1 MAEPVATSR
10 QRTGRAEIYD
20 CMHSRKDYSAEAA
33 LVVSLLGRLPARC
46 LDVGCGTGVHAHA
59 LAALGVTEVVGVDP
73 DPTAI
78 EWARGRDQ
86 PPNAR
91 LRFEVGDISA
101 SGAGPFDLVT
111 LLFNVVNYVLSEEDL
126 AAVFAHAAAL
136 SPSLTA
142 FDAWAPRYEDQ
153 ADTTTSIRTFECNG
167 GTYSVETQLRFAPG
181 APDRCR
187 MIRTVVALE
196 HPDEEVVIEDV
207 ALRVWAP
214 AQLAEAA
221 AEAGFDVTATTWERE
236 FGDLGAPGP
245 LDRGLFLC
253 RL

>member
-1 MAEPVATSR
+1 
-10 QRTGRAEIYD
+10 
-20 CMHSRKDYSAEAA
+20 MHSRKDYSAEAA
-33 LVVSLLGRLPARC
+33 ALVSLLGRLPARC
-46 LDVGCGTGVHAHA
+46 LDVGCGTGVHARA
-59 LAALGVTEVVGVDP
+59 FAALGVPEVVGVDP

-78 EWARGRDQ
+78 EWARGVDQ

-91 LRFEVGDISA
+91 LRFETGDITA
-101 SGAGPFDLVT
+101 SGPGPFDLVT

-126 AAVFAHAAAL
+126 AAVFVHAAAL

-153 ADTTTSIRTFECNG
+153 ADTTTSIRTFECHG
-167 GTYSVETQLRFAPG
+167 VPYSVTTEIRFAPG

-187 MIRTVVALE
+187 MIRTVVALD
-196 HPDEEVVIEDV
+196 HPDEEVVSENV

-214 AQLAEAA
+214 AELAEAA
-221 AEAGFDVTATTWERE
+221 TQAGFDVTATTWERE
-236 FGDLGAPGP
+236 CGDSGVPGR
-245 LDRGLFLC
+245 LDRGLYLC